1 MRWALAIQQYDVT
14 FCYKAGKANVVA
26 DCLSRMDQAV
36 TDKRH
41 SGGVLYPGVGLTIRS
56 TSSYLKLCT
65 VYYNKLF
72 VFFAF
77 VLWLYINHWRETLR
91 LGQGRCCGRYVDS
104 SHRRIV

>member
-1 MRWALAIQQYDVT
+1 MSWIFGKPVTLFTDHNPTTYLTDSAPKSPKLMRWALAIQRYDVT

-65 VYYNKLF
+65 VYYKKLF
-72 VFFAF
+72 VC
-77 VLWLYINHWRETLR
+77 LLL
-91 LGQGRCCGRYVDS
+91 C
-104 SHRRIV
+104 